1 MKLEPVMVG
10 ETAGR
15 LGDDAPTAVD
25 PSAAVTRA
33 NEERRLRRL
42 DMAAG
47 SVALGA
53 AGAFLVNMLLLQA
66 PPAGAPLPE
75 ARPAGAIQ
83 ALDRGKTSRTTV
95 PLPPPSPGGSPAA
108 SAGGATDGALGYLSI
123 RTTVTG
129 TAVPLVPG
137 TAAAGR
143 ATAQAHADPVPR
155 RPPASVGAGPEVTGT
170 VRPPNDVPASPRL
183 LAVQKALAKLGYGP
197 LKVDGRPGGE
207 TRTAIQR
214 FQRDRN
220 MTADGEISD
229 KLVRELASVS
239 GVTVN

>member
-1 MKLEPVMVG
+1 MKLEPVMAGGLG
-10 ETAGR
+10 E
-15 LGDDAPTAVD
+15 DAPAAVD
-25 PSAAVTRA
+25 PLAAVIRA
-33 NEERRLRRL
+33 DAERRLRRL
-42 DMAAG
+42 DLAAG
-47 SVALGA
+47 AVALTA
-53 AGAFLVNMLLLQA
+53 AGAFLVNLLLLQA

-83 ALDRGKTSRTTV
+83 ALDRSRTSRTTV
-95 PLPPPSPGGSPAA
+95 PLPPHSPGGSPVA

-129 TAVPLVPG
+129 TPVPLVPG

-143 ATAQAHADPVPR
+143 STSQAYADPVPR
-155 RPPASVGAGPEVTGT
+155 RPPASVGAGADVTGA
-170 VRPPNDVPASPRL
+170 VRPPSDVPASPRL

-207 TRTAIQR
+207 TRSAIQR

-220 MTADGEISD
+220 MAADGEVSD